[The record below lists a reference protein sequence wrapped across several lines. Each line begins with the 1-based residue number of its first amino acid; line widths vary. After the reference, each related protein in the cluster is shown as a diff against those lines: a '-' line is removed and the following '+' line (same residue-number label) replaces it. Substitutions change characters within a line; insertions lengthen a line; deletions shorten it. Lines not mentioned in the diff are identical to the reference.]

1 MSFDP
6 MAPEGTP
13 QGVSSDRAIQMN
25 CEAERKKG
33 FFYRTLFGNKYL
45 PAVVHQIE
53 HLTLL
58 DRIVPPRR
66 RLTLQDFYELYRN
79 TLTSTTSIDGKKMHL
94 LTETRIRHTTNENR
108 DAKKGVGGGGGGG
121 ASPFG

>member
-6 MAPEGTP
+6 MAPSGTP
-13 QGVSSDRAIQMN
+13 QGVSSDRAIQLIS
-25 CEAERKKG
+25 EAEGKKG

-45 PAVVHQIE
+45 PQVVHQIE

-66 RLTLQDFYELYRN
+66 RITLQDFYDMYRN
-79 TLTSTTSIDGKKMHL
+79 TCIDGKTMYL
-94 LTETRIRHTTNENR
+94 LTETRVRHTTTENR
-108 DAKKGVGGGGGGG
+108 DAKKGFGGGRGGG
-121 ASPFG
+121 SPFG

>member
-1 MSFDP
+1 
-6 MAPEGTP
+6 MAPAGTP
-13 QGVSSDRAIQMN
+13 QGVSSDRAIQMIS
-25 CEAERKKG
+25 EAEGKKG

-66 RLTLQDFYELYRN
+66 RLTLQDFYELYRY
-79 TLTSTTSIDGKKMHL
+79 TLTSTPSIDGKTMHL
-94 LTETRIRHTTNENR
+94 LTETRIRHTTLENR
-108 DAKKGVGGGGGGG
+108 DAKKGFGGGGGQGG
-121 ASPFG
+121 GNPFG